1 MRLDHVNPFASRPAY
16 KKWRSFRANLSGR
29 CHVFVYGSVDCRV
42 ASSSKAG
49 ENLKINP
56 KLDHSSDSIDGPLIT
71 GDHMDAGAAQD
82 RDVNYVLMYGEG
94 CYNSEAPSPPRT
106 VALYEK
112 YRGRVNFVIVD
123 LDKPTS
129 SSQSELV
136 KDHYTGSIPHVLVLD
151 KTGKA
156 VYDTAGEVSE
166 AEIGSVLDKALAG
179 NNNLKIC
186 EEPESLRCRARRV
199 RPDFFGSSS
208 LISGTKGSGC
218 PFERG
223 ARIIHKQRPR
233 PHLRRGSSPPNQ
245 RSPSGAAAATSRC
258 ARRSQ

>member
-1 MRLDHVNPFASRPAY
+1 MISPSFRLDVAKAMPLDHVNPSASVLRT
-16 KKWRSFRANLSGR
+16 RSGGA
-29 CHVFVYGSVDCRV
+29 SVRIYLAAAMFLFMV
-42 ASSSKAG
+42 LLIAVSTSKAG

-56 KLDHSSDSIDGPLIT
+56 KLDYSSDSIDGPLIT

-82 RDVNYVLMYGEG
+82 RVNYVLMYGEG
-94 CYNSEAPSPPRT
+94 CYNSKRQARRT

-166 AEIGSVLDKALAG
+166 AEIGSVLDKALA
-179 NNNLKIC
+179 
-186 EEPESLRCRARRV
+186 
-199 RPDFFGSSS
+199 
-208 LISGTKGSGC
+208 
-218 PFERG
+218 
-223 ARIIHKQRPR
+223 Q
-233 PHLRRGSSPPNQ
+233 
-245 RSPSGAAAATSRC
+245 
-258 ARRSQ
+258 